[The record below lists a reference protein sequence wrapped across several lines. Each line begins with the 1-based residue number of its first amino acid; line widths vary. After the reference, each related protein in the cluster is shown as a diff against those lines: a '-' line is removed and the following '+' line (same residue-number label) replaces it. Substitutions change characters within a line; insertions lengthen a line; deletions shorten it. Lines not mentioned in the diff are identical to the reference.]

1 MKRVLC
7 IIFALLLTAGCLCG
21 CTSKPAET
29 PDNESEQEEVK
40 NEMTLEEIKALS
52 DSFMAEMVTEELCPS
67 TLGMS
72 RIVQYGEIVKTSY
85 YSTTCEKDRNVIVL
99 LPAGYSED
107 KEYPVMYVLHGIFG
121 DETSMIGDGNSGIRI
136 IIGNM
141 IADGLA
147 EDMIVVFPYMYASKT
162 QDVCTAIDAENSK
175 AYDNFLNDLTVDLM
189 PWLAKTYSVKE
200 GRDNTAVIGFSM
212 GGRES
217 LAIGL
222 AHPDKFGYVG
232 AIAPAPGL
240 VPGRDWAMEHYGQYT
255 EDQVQYPEYTPYLTM
270 ICSGDNDH
278 TVGTFPK
285 SYHELYEKNGVNHI
299 WYEIKGSDHGDP
311 AISSGI
317 YNFCK
322 YVFKAVK

>member
-1 MKRVLC
+1 MRKVQCL
-7 IIFALLLTAGCLCG
+7 ILALMLTLLSLCG
-21 CTSKPAET
+21 CAAT
-29 PDNESEQEEVK
+29 PNNDTNNNEEVIK
-40 NEMTLEEIKALS
+40 ELTPEEAKALS
-52 DSFMAEMVTEELCPS
+52 EEFMATVATEEFCPS
-67 TLGMS
+67 DVQMS
-72 RIVQYGEIVKTSY
+72 KIVKYGEIVKTSY

-99 LPAGYSED
+99 LPADYTED
-107 KEYPVMYVLHGIFG
+107 KSYPVMYVLHGIFG
-121 DETSMIGDGNSGIRI
+121 DETSMIGNGESGIRI
-136 IIGNM
+136 IVGNM
-141 IADGLA
+141 ISQGLA
-147 EDMIVVFPYMYASKT
+147 EEMIVVFPYMYASKT
-162 QDVCTAIDAENSK
+162 QDVCTAIDEANSK

-189 PWLAKTYSVKE
+189 PWLAKTYSVKT

-222 AHPDKFGYVG
+222 AHADKFGYVG

-240 VPGRDWAMEHYGQYT
+240 VPAQDWAMKHYGQYK
-255 EDQVQYPEYTPYLTM
+255 EEEVVYDGYTPYLTL

-322 YVFKAVK
+322 YVFKAR

>member
-1 MKRVLC
+1 MKKIMC
-7 IIFALLLTAGCLCG
+7 ILLALLSVAFCLCG
-21 CTSKPAET
+21 CAKPADAVVDST
-29 PDNESEQEEVK
+29 PDTEEKV
-40 NEMTLEEIKALS
+40 EELTMEEIKAIS
-52 DSFMAEMVTEELCPS
+52 DEFMGGIVTEEFAPS
-67 TLGMS
+67 KLTMS
-72 RIVQYGEIVKTSY
+72 KIVNYGEIVKSSY
-85 YSTTCEKDRNVIVL
+85 FSTTINKNKNVIVL
-99 LPAGYSED
+99 LPAGYDEA

-121 DETSMIGDGNSGIRI
+121 DETSMIGNGDSGLRI
-136 IIGNM
+136 LIGNM

-147 EDMIVVFPYMYASKT
+147 EEMIVVFPAMFTSATS
-162 QDVCTAIDAENSK
+162 DVCTAIDEENSK

-189 PWLAKTYSVKE
+189 PWLEENYSIKT

-222 AHPDKFGYVG
+222 AHADKFGYVG

-240 VPGRDWAMEHYGQYT
+240 VPAQDWAMKHYGQYAE
-255 EDQVQYPEYTPYLTM
+255 EDVKYPEYTPYLTL

-285 SYHELYEKNGVNHI
+285 SYHELYEKNGVNHV
-299 WYEIKGSDHGDP
+299 WYEISGSDHGDP

-317 YNFCK
+317 YNFCMN
-322 YVFKAVK
+322 VFKAR